1 MEKKKLTRYKEKFLM
16 VEMSNLGPEDTGL
29 DRGFIRVS
37 TQEGNHGPR
46 VKYYRKPGK
55 DQPYAGIEISVNP
68 KIFYDDLKMTR
79 KEREQAI
86 EFVRLNHKKLGLFWK
101 KGTNWSRK
109 ETNEFFDS
117 LVKIDVKTPQ
127 SSKINFLKDS

>member
-1 MEKKKLTRYKEKFLM
+1 MT
-16 VEMSNLGPEDTGL
+16 EMSNLGPEDTGL

-37 TQEGNHGPR
+37 TKEGNHGPR

-55 DQPYAGIEISVNP
+55 DQPYAGIEISVDP

-79 KEREQAI
+79 KEKEQAI
-86 EFVRLNHKKLGLFWK
+86 EFVRLNYKKLGLFWK
-101 KGTNWSRK
+101 KGTDWTRK

-117 LVKIDVKTPQ
+117 LIKVNTPEATLR
-127 SSKINFLKDS
+127 KINFSKST